1 MYDGMLKD
9 KDKEIETL
17 QADLKA
23 TQDLFKESQTKIK
36 SKEAKITILINKIIE
51 LENKLKEKTDGDLT
65 MQDVMIRVKNELS
78 I

>member
-23 TQDLFKESQTKIK
+23 TQDLFKESQTKLK
-36 SKEAKITILINKIIE
+36 SKEAKNTLLINKIIE

-65 MQDVMIRVKNELS
+65 MQDVMMRVKNELS